1 MTSSRFQK
9 PRSGSPN
16 WIVCQLGARERYAVA
31 RALHRQGKLRTLITD
46 LWMPPASLLSRI
58 IQRGK
63 IAIRWNPELA
73 DARVR
78 SFNLRYLYFEL
89 MARLRGIR
97 DWDRKISRNTLFQ
110 KAAVRMLN
118 SIPDPVGEE
127 PLPTLFCY
135 SYCARDIL
143 RYAKSRGW
151 RTVLGQIDL
160 GPRED
165 ILEKQL
171 LANHPEW
178 LCSTIQSPPR
188 EYWDNWREECALADT
203 IMVNS
208 EWAKQAM
215 IAEGIDADKLVVVP
229 LAYEAAELESQESEV
244 EGAGMRDGIG
254 SSIDEDGRSSNES
267 GPSLS
272 TGPGPSRFDSRHP
285 LRVLFLG
292 QTVARKGIYD
302 LVEAARLMAND
313 PVIIDVVGPHK
324 PLPGDLPSTIRF
336 HGRVSLREASRWYDH
351 ADVFVLPTRSDGFAI
366 TQLEAMSHGLP
377 VITTQCCGSVVRD
390 GVNGLV
396 VEAGNAGELASAM
409 RRLALDHQFLDSLRS
424 HAKETMERFSLG
436 VLGGNL
442 EKVESRWTEAGG

>member
-31 RALHRQGKLRTLITD
+31 RALHRQGKLLTLITD

-78 SFNLRYLYFEL
+78 SFNIRYLCFEL
-89 MARLRGIR
+89 MARLRRVR
-97 DWDRKISRNTLFQ
+97 DWDLKISRNTLFQ
-110 KAAVRMLN
+110 KETVRMLKC
-118 SIPDPVGEE
+118 IPDPVGEE
-127 PLPTLFCY
+127 HLPTLFCY
-135 SYCARDIL
+135 SYCALDIL

-160 GPRED
+160 GPGED
-165 ILEKQL
+165 RLEKQL

-178 LCSTIQSPPR
+178 LCSTIQSPPQ
-188 EYWDNWREECALADT
+188 EYWNNWREECALADT

-215 IAEGIDADKLVVVP
+215 IAEGIGANKLVVVP
-229 LAYEAAELESQESEV
+229 LAYEAAVVESQELEV
-244 EGAGMRDGIG
+244 EGAGMKDVRGRA
-254 SSIDEDGRSSNES
+254 IDEGGRSGIPS
-267 GPSLS
+267 GL
-272 TGPGPSRFDSRHP
+272 SRFDSQHS

-302 LVEAARLMAND
+302 LVEVARLLVND
-313 PVIIDVVGPHK
+313 PVIIDVVGPHRT
-324 PLPGDLPSTIRF
+324 LPADLPSTIRF
-336 HGRVSLREASRWYDH
+336 HGRVSLREASQWYDL
-351 ADVFVLPTRSDGFAI
+351 ADVFVLPTWSDGFAI

-377 VITTQCCGSVVRD
+377 VVTTPCCGSVVEH
-390 GVNGLV
+390 GWNGMICSPGDVPALV
-396 VEAGNAGELASAM
+396 GILQRLASNPDLLKQMGFHALETGSHFSLD
-409 RRLALDHQFLDSLRS
+409 RLAEKLASLS
-424 HAKETMERFSLG
+424 
-436 VLGGNL
+436 
-442 EKVESRWTEAGG
+442 